1 MKEWLEARNI
11 LAVRLDNIGD
21 VIMLGPALRAVKET
35 SPQARLTLLASPAGA
50 TAVPL
55 LPWIDDVITWRP
67 IWQDVGGRMPFDPS
81 RERELI
87 DILAQRGFD
96 AALIFT
102 SFSQTPH
109 VPGYVCYLAGIPL
122 RAGESKEFGGST
134 LTNELKGSPDQLH
147 QAERNLRL
155 VEQLG
160 FVVHDRQLMVS
171 LSSEARAAVPALL
184 NNAGINPD
192 RPYLLLHPGASA
204 QARRYPPERYGVLAR
219 LLTRRGWQVLVTGV
233 EREAALIEEVIEH
246 APQAHSLIGGTTL
259 AEYAALVE
267 SAALVIC
274 NDTLP
279 MHLADALRTPAAV
292 LFSGTDFEEQ
302 WRPRATRARLL
313 RRNTSCHPCYL
324 FTCPIGQPCLDISPE
339 EVVEEVE
346 SLLTSLPDSRRD
358 EPMRSPVGSRPEL
371 DGSVDVC

>member
-1 MKEWLEARNI
+1 MNEYSPGSSGWLEAKKI

-35 SPQARLTLLASPAGA
+35 SPQAHLTLLATPGGA

-55 LPWIDDVITWRP
+55 LPWIDDVIVWRP
-67 IWQDVGGRMPFDPS
+67 IWQDVGGCMPFDPA

-87 DILAQRGFD
+87 DLLAEQEFD

-134 LTNELKGSPDQLH
+134 LTTELKGAPDELH

-155 VEQLG
+155 VEHLG
-160 FVVHDRQLMVS
+160 FVARERQLVVTIPDT
-171 LSSEARAAVPALL
+171 ARNAIPDLL
-184 NNAGINPD
+184 DKTEVNPHQ
-192 RPYLLLHPGASA
+192 PFILLHPGASA
-204 QARRYPPERYGVLAR
+204 HARRYPAERFGILAR
-219 LLTRRGWQVLVTGV
+219 LLTRRDWQVLVTGV
-233 EREAALIEEVIEH
+233 ERESALIQEVIAH
-246 APQAHSLIGGTTL
+246 APKARYLIGDTTL
-259 AEYAALVE
+259 AEYTALVE
-267 SAALVIC
+267 RAKLVIC

-279 MHLADALRTPAAV
+279 MHLSDAVRTPVVV
-292 LFSGTDFEEQ
+292 LFSGTDYEEQ
-302 WRPRATRARLL
+302 WQPRATRARLL
-313 RRNTSCHPCYL
+313 RRETSCHPCYL
-324 FTCPIGQPCLDISPE
+324 FECPIGQPCLDISPE

-346 SLLTSLPDSRRD
+346 TLLVESGTLGPIANSLLP
-358 EPMRSPVGSRPEL
+358 GGEL
-371 DGSVDVC
+371 